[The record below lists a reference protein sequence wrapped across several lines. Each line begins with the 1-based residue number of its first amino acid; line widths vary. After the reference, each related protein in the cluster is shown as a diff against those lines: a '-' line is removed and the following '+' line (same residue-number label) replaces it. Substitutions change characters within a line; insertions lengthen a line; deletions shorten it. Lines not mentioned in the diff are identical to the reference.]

1 MMRRSAIGV
10 ITAVL
15 VLVSLPLV
23 GQDAPSSTS
32 QTPAQSRR
40 PMPKPA
46 NLQVLPKDIA
56 PADLIA
62 TMRGFNK
69 ALGVECKFC
78 HAEDP
83 QTHRLNFALDT
94 KEDKGMARIMIAM
107 TREINTKYLSQIHDP
122 DATPEVKTVT
132 CGTCH
137 RGNTM
142 PMPFNAPAGGE
153 MHHDHPADGAAPKSE

>member
-1 MMRRSAIGV
+1 MPRRA
-10 ITAVL
+10 AVSFAVTLL
-15 VLVSLPLV
+15 VLVSMPLT
-23 GQDAPSSTS
+23 GQTTPPT
-32 QTPAQSRR
+32 QPPAQAHR
-40 PMPKPA
+40 PMPKPT

-69 ALGVECKFC
+69 ALGVECTFC

-83 QTHRLNFALDT
+83 QTHRTNFALDT

-107 TREINTKYLSQIHDP
+107 TQEINAKYLSQIHDP
-122 DATPEVKTVT
+122 DAMPEQKTVV
-132 CGTCH
+132 CSTCH

-153 MHHDHPADGAAPKSE
+153 MHHDHPADGTAAPPKPE